1 MKAIVYKKYGP
12 PEVLQLKEMEKPVPK
27 EHEILIKIMA
37 TTVTAADIRA
47 RSFTVPRSVVLPA
60 RLALGIRK
68 PKKAILGA
76 ELAGEVEAVG
86 RNVKKFKAGDLVFA
100 ASLENFGTYAEYI
113 CLQEDGPVSIKPASI
128 TFEEAAAIP
137 IGARTALYFLQ
148 RANVRK
154 GQKVLVYGAS
164 GSVGSYAVQIA
175 RHLGAEV
182 DAVCSGQNLE
192 WVKSLGAGRVLD
204 YRSGNLP
211 VADGA
216 YDLIFEAV
224 NKSSFKD
231 CMKWLK
237 KSGTYINVTEPLP
250 SAQMLWAK
258 WKGGTKIL
266 LSRNAPETPEALD
279 YLGEMA
285 AAGKLKVK
293 IDRSYRLDEIVDAHR
308 YVDGGHKKGNV
319 AVVVSRD
326 LIAPG
331 PDASSFD

>member
-12 PEVLQLKEMEKPVPK
+12 PEVLQLKEIEKPVPK
-27 EHEILIKIMA
+27 EHEILIRIMA

-60 RLALGIRK
+60 RLALGLRQ

-86 RNVKKFKAGDLVFA
+86 RNVKKFKAGDSVFA
-100 ASLENFGTYAEYI
+100 ASLENFGAYAEYI
-113 CLQEDGPVSIKPASI
+113 CLREDGPVSIKPANL

-164 GSVGSYAVQIA
+164 GSVGNYAVQIS

-182 DAVCSGQNLE
+182 DGVCSGHNLE

-204 YRSGNLP
+204 YRSGNLQ
-211 VADGA
+211 VEDGA

-237 KSGTYINVTEPLP
+237 KGGTYINVTEPFP

-258 WKGGTKIL
+258 WTDGKKIL

-279 YLGEMA
+279 YLREMA
-285 AAGKLKVK
+285 EAGKLKVK

-319 AVVVSRD
+319 AVAVSRD
-326 LIAPG
+326 LIEPG
-331 PDASSFD
+331 PEASSFD